1 MTIGAAIDAARA
13 EVCLSRQHD
22 GYAVRRYD
30 HGYRAWVL
38 SPGKHYAVARAQ
50 CGDVVAERALLALL
64 DSRGIAA
71 FDVARDVERRAA
83 QTCTGYET
91 ITIRARVVRAL
102 AQWTS
107 TADGEGR

>member
-1 MTIGAAIDAARA
+1 
-13 EVCLSRQHD
+13 
-22 GYAVRRYD
+22 
-30 HGYRAWVL
+30 
-38 SPGKHYAVARAQ
+38 
-50 CGDVVAERALLALL
+50 VVAERALLALL